1 MLGQTL
7 AKAWQDRIL
16 GLSAE
21 ASFWQVLSIPPL
33 LIGLLGTLG
42 YLGDV
47 IGDDTV
53 TQIEERLLGASAEVL
68 TADVVDTLVAPTLND
83 ILAGGRLDVVSLG
96 FLLALWAGSSATA
109 TFMNTIVIAYDQ
121 RDVRG
126 PVRTR
131 LKALWLFIV
140 GLGMAVLTLPL
151 LVLGREVLVSLLP
164 DDWEA
169 TATVLVDAVY
179 WPVVLIGLLLAL
191 TSFYH
196 VVLAHRLPW
205 RRHLPGAVLALGF
218 FLLAALLLRAYV
230 SDILTTALPYGALA
244 TPIGALLFCFFFGM
258 AVLLGAEL
266 NITIQARVAGPLRRH
281 ERRRQDRRANKLAE
295 EARRLGLECGWNWR
309 RRRDLWRAASAGGDG
324 VLSIALAELL
334 VDLLAGRA
342 HRAAGL
348 RRLRDREDLAAQRLD
363 ERAHDGALGD
373 LVLLDVVEDL
383 VGAAGVALADVG
395 PLEDVG
401 LTHHELPVRLPTM
414 MSGCPAHLPHPG
426 PAHTL
431 SPKSPTP

>member
-1 MLGQTL
+1 
-7 AKAWQDRIL
+7 
-16 GLSAE
+16 
-21 ASFWQVLSIPPL
+21 VLSIPPL

-47 IGDDTV
+47 IGDDAV
-53 TQIEERLLGASAEVL
+53 TEIEERLLSSSAEVL
-68 TADVVDTLVAPTLND
+68 TPSVVDTLVAPTLND
-83 ILAGGRLDVVSLG
+83 ILAGGRLDVVSIG

-140 GLGMAVLTLPL
+140 GMGMAVLTLPL

-164 DDWEA
+164 DNWQD
-169 TATVLVDAVY
+169 TATVLINAVY

-230 SDILTTALPYGALA
+230 TDILTTALPYGALA

-266 NITIQARVAGPLRRH
+266 NITIQGRWPAPLRRH
-281 ERRRQDRRANKLAE
+281 EKRRQRRRASKLAE
-295 EARRLGLECGWNWR
+295 EARKLGLG
-309 RRRDLWRAASAGGDG
+309 
-324 VLSIALAELL
+324 
-334 VDLLAGRA
+334 
-342 HRAAGL
+342 
-348 RRLRDREDLAAQRLD
+348 
-363 ERAHDGALGD
+363 
-373 LVLLDVVEDL
+373 
-383 VGAAGVALADVG
+383 
-395 PLEDVG
+395 
-401 LTHHELPVRLPTM
+401 
-414 MSGCPAHLPHPG
+414 
-426 PAHTL
+426 
-431 SPKSPTP
+431 